1 PSGLLS
7 RASMSPSPLGVPSD
21 AVDVTMPRRDL
32 VLGLAVALATVV
44 SRIPLR
50 AHLLPTWDAVQFAL
64 ALERYDVVAHRPH
77 PPGSILYLAAARIV
91 DAFVGDATASLVWL
105 SVAASGAAVFFV
117 YRLAWMMYGRLAA
130 AVAAIGLA
138 TSPLFWFYGEVGLPY
153 AVEAALTAMVAMLA
167 WPARC
172 GRARAVVVSAVG
184 LGLAG
189 GVRRALLPV
198 VFPLWAT
205 TGWAVVV
212 RLAPRFAGGDLE
224 VLTTGVWHE
233 RLAHLP
239 RGVRAC

>member
-77 PPGSILYLAAARIV
+77 PPGYILYVAAARIV

-153 AVEAALTAMVAMLA
+153 AVEAAVLGLGLLVPVVVWAA
-167 WPARC
+167 
-172 GRARAVVVSAVG
+172 ARAVRSGFRSREWFLLAWSLPALVVYLWLHFGQYGYLLAV
-184 LGLAG
+184 LPALYILIAPVLAG
-189 GVRRALLPV
+189 AL
-198 VFPLWAT
+198 A
-205 TGWAVVV
+205 
-212 RLAPRFAGGDLE
+212 APRIG
-224 VLTTGVWHE
+224 
-233 RLAHLP
+233 R
-239 RGVRAC
+239 RG